1 MNTTPYDSTV
11 RRAAL
16 PEVLHVC
23 DIALALGIPET
34 KAEMCASEG
43 RFGPSFLI
51 GGHPAV
57 LRDSFLRHLSQEAR
71 TPPSKEVLR

>member
-1 MNTTPYDSTV
+1 MNTSPYDSTV

-16 PEVLHVC
+16 PEVLHAP
-23 DIALALGIPET
+23 DIALVLGIPE
-34 KAEMCASEG
+34 AEAERCAAKG
-43 RFGPSFLI
+43 RFGPSFLV

-57 LRDSFLRHLSQEAR
+57 LRDSFLRHLAQEAR